1 MDSEL
6 ISESVKLLGEGV
18 EPDSTE
24 VFVKYDLLG
33 GWEIELRGDAT
44 DPIDG
49 FGSLKMVYSEI
60 NEWHATE
67 EGVTG
72 RLLRLIPF
80 RDAQQ
85 RFDRLRNQALAAD
98 MPSPPDTYASPTDFA
113 RLAEVYLWFASK
125 FKTQPMKQMADQFDL
140 NRNTLSARVSR
151 AKQMG
156 MLSKT
161 DAGGPWKITDKAN
174 ELLAR
179 TGRETNG

>member
-6 ISESVKLLGEGV
+6 ISESVRLLGEGV
-18 EPDSTE
+18 EPDSME
-24 VFVKYDLLG
+24 VFVKYELLG
-33 GWEIELRGDAT
+33 AWKIGLRGDAR

-49 FGSLKMVYSEI
+49 FGSLTMSISEI

-85 RFDRLRNQALAAD
+85 RFDRLRNQAFAPS

-113 RLAEVYLWFASK
+113 RLAEVYVWFASK

-156 MLSKT
+156 MLSRT

-174 ELLAR
+174 ELLDH
-179 TGRETNG
+179 NGSAD

>member
-6 ISESVKLLGEGV
+6 ISESVKLLSEGV

-24 VFVKYDLLG
+24 VFVEYDLLG
-33 GWEIELRGDAT
+33 GWKIELRGDAT

-85 RFDRLRNQALAAD
+85 RFDRLRNQLTVHVD
-98 MPSPPDTYASPTDFA
+98 RLHDTRAYIQGA
-113 RLAEVYLWFASK
+113 RLVGLIS
-125 FKTQPMKQMADQFDL
+125 
-140 NRNTLSARVSR
+140 
-151 AKQMG
+151 
-156 MLSKT
+156 
-161 DAGGPWKITDKAN
+161 
-174 ELLAR
+174 
-179 TGRETNG
+179 